1 MGATD
6 AGLAR
11 NPFAPGNDEAYA
23 RWRDRKLAARARS
36 AADLLVEVRDPRALT
51 AAEKAE
57 IVRRCRRDNM
67 AIYASTVTGED
78 KSVPRRLGAQLGLA
92 TLDTNFL
99 ADEDGITSIAVTGAK
114 ASAGFIPYTTHRIR
128 WHTDGYY
135 NPPELRIRAMLLH
148 CVRDAASGGDTA
160 VLDHE
165 LAWLLLREDDPAL
178 ASALMQPDALAIPA
192 RVDEEGVAR
201 PAAVGPVFS
210 IEPGTGDLHM
220 RYTART
226 RSVAWKDDPATA
238 AAAARL
244 LALLDGD
251 SGCVLRKRLLPGMG
265 LVCNNVLHERSAFV
279 DDPARP
285 RLLYRARYVERI
297 AGTEGAWAG
306 NETAGV

>member
-1 MGATD
+1 
-6 AGLAR
+6 
-11 NPFAPGNDEAYA
+11 
-23 RWRDRKLAARARS
+23 
-36 AADLLVEVRDPRALT
+36 
-51 AAEKAE
+51 
-57 IVRRCRRDNM
+57 VRRCRRDNM
-67 AIYASTVTGED
+67 AVYASTVTGED

-165 LAWLLLREDDPAL
+165 LAYLMLREDDPAL

-251 SGCVLRKRLLPGMG
+251 SGCVLRTRLLPGMG

>member
-1 MGATD
+1 MD
-6 AGLAR
+6 AIDPGPGG

-165 LAWLLLREDDPAL
+165 LAWLMLREDDPAL
-178 ASALMQPDALAIPA
+178 AAALMQPDALAIPA

-226 RSVAWKDDPATA
+226 RSVAWKDDAATA

-251 SGCVLRKRLLPGMG
+251 SGCVLRTRLLPGMG

-297 AGTEGAWAG
+297 AGTESAWSG